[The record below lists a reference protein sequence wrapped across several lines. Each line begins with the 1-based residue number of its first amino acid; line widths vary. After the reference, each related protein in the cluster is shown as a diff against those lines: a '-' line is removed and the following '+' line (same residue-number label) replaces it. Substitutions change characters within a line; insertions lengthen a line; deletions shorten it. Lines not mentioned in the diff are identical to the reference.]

1 MKPSTYIINAARGNI
16 IDEKDLNEALNE
28 NLIAGAAI
36 DVFEMEPCD
45 DFEFLQLPNLYC
57 TPHTGGSSEQ
67 SMLAMG
73 RSAINHL
80 KKYFGL

>member
-1 MKPSTYIINAARGNI
+1 MIVT
-16 IDEKDLNEALNE
+16 ALNIGYQKALTFGLNTTWYE

-45 DFEFLQLPNLYC
+45 DFVFLQLPNLYC

-73 RSAINHL
+73 RSAIDHL